1 MKTGGAGTCD
11 ACQRIQDQIY
21 MIESHMA
28 GHESFTFNCSEEISN
43 LHQVDLA
50 VKRSIVTSYICA
62 LEEFKKLI
70 NNESS
75 RRNIQHQINHQHDVI
90 QKREKLKTTRRQ
102 TRLSKNP
109 YKKERPC
116 VE

>member
-1 MKTGGAGTCD
+1 M
-11 ACQRIQDQIY
+11 
-21 MIESHMA
+21 
-28 GHESFTFNCSEEISN
+28 FNCSEEISN

-102 TRLSKNP
+102 TRIRKNGHVWKTP
-109 YKKERPC
+109 THKIIKIQM
-116 VE
+116 

>member
-1 MKTGGAGTCD
+1 
-11 ACQRIQDQIY
+11 

-43 LHQVDLA
+43 LHQVELA

-102 TRLSKNP
+102 TRLNKNP
-109 YKKERPC
+109 YKNERPC
-116 VE
+116 VEYPHA